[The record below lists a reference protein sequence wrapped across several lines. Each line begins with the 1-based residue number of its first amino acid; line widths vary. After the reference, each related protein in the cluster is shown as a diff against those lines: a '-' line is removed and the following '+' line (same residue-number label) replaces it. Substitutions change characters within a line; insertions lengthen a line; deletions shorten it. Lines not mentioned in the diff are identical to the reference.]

1 MGTNNEKN
9 ANKGKMNIIAMLLM
23 FVLIPLFVSM
33 VILTVVGVKSIS
45 SNMESDTTT
54 TLKVAATSLKQWFE
68 ADYAI
73 SGDVQY
79 DAEYIDSLKDQGVE
93 LTLFLGDTRYI
104 TSVLNDKGE
113 RNEGTQSSPGIW
125 ESVSAGNDY
134 YSDDVVIAGK
144 DFYVYYMP
152 FENPTTGEIVGMS
165 FAGIAADTINAAK
178 SKAITT
184 FVIIAII
191 SFIIWSAVGIW
202 FAYKVGNPLKATATG
217 LVALAGGDLTEEY
230 DADSTVT
237 ETLTLINSTKS
248 VQGNLIST
256 VSNIKNS
263 SGALS
268 TAITNVNG
276 VISES
281 QSSTEQ
287 IQAAIG
293 ELAQTSMTM
302 AESVQNVNE
311 QVINMGNEVGD
322 IAENVKKLDESSAT
336 MKEASSSA
344 KKSIATVME
353 GSRRSAEAVGEIN
366 NQVSSTNTS
375 IEKIND
381 AVSLILDVTSQTK
394 LLSLN
399 ASIEAARAGESGR
412 GFAVVAEEIK
422 KLSEQSEESG
432 NTIKAIAQDII
443 AKSSESVQQAAK
455 IREIIDQEQQD
466 MNATEEIFNT
476 LISEIETSV
485 GQISEISDRVRVLDD
500 IKGVIVSNVSDLSA
514 ISEETAA
521 SCETVEGS
529 VYNVVDAFGDI
540 SAKAQEMAG
549 LSEDVT
555 GAVEFFKL

>member
-1 MGTNNEKN
+1 MGTKSEKT
-9 ANKGKMNIIAMLLM
+9 NKGKMNIIAMLLM
-23 FVLIPLFVSM
+23 FVLIPLFVS
-33 VILTVVGVKSIS
+33 VIILTVYGTNSIKK
-45 SNMESDTTT
+45 NMESDTKT
-54 TLKVAATSLKQWFE
+54 TLKVAAVTLKQWFE
-68 ADYAI
+68 ADYGTG
-73 SGDVQY
+73 GDVQY
-79 DAEYIDSLKDQGVE
+79 DAEFIDSLKDQGVE
-93 LTLFLGDTRYI
+93 LTLFMGDTRFI
-104 TSVLNDKGE
+104 TSILNDQGE
-113 RNEGTQSSPGIW
+113 RNEGTQASPGIW
-125 ESVSAGNDY
+125 ESVSQGNDY

-152 FENPTTGEIVGMS
+152 FCNPSTGEIVGMS
-165 FAGIAADTINAAK
+165 FAGIAADTINAAMN
-178 SKAITT
+178 KAITT
-184 FVIIAII
+184 FIIIAII
-191 SFIIWSAVGIW
+191 SFAIWSAIGIL
-202 FAYKVGNPLKATATG
+202 FAFKVGNPLKATATG
-217 LVALAGGDLTEEY
+217 LVALAGGDLSEEY
-230 DADSTVT
+230 SADSSVT

-248 VQGNLIST
+248 VQNNLIST
-256 VSNIKNS
+256 VSNIKQT

-268 TAITNVNG
+268 EAVSEVNG
-276 VISES
+276 VIADSED
-281 QSSTEQ
+281 STHQ
-287 IQAAIG
+287 IQTAIG

-322 IAENVKKLDESSAT
+322 IAENVKKLNASSTT
-336 MKEASSSA
+336 MKDASSNA
-344 KKSIATVME
+344 KASIATVME

-366 NQVSSTNTS
+366 SQVSSTNAS

-455 IREIIDQEQQD
+455 IREIIEKEQKD
-466 MNATEEIFNT
+466 MDSTQEIFNT

-485 GQISEISDRVRVLDD
+485 GQISEISDRVQVLDD
-500 IKGVIVSNVSDLSA
+500 IKGVIVANVSDLSA

-529 VYNVVDAFGDI
+529 VYNVVDAFGNI

-549 LSEDVT
+549 LSTDVI
-555 GAVEFFKL
+555 GSVDFFKL

>member
-9 ANKGKMNIIAMLLM
+9 ANKGKLNIIAMLLM

-287 IQAAIG
+287 IQTAIG

-322 IAENVKKLDESSAT
+322 IAENVKKLNESSAT

-514 ISEETAA
+514 VSEETAA